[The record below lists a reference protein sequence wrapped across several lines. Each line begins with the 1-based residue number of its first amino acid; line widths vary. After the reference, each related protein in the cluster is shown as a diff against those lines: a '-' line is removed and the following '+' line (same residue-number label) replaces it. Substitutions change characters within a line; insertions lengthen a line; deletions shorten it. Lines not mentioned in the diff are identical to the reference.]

1 MKTLSDYKGHLPSS
15 EEPVDDER
23 QRIEIELLLEGIYRL
38 YGNDFRDY
46 AYDSICRRI
55 THFVKQQGL
64 PSITALLERVLHDPK
79 MIEPLLRSLTINV
92 TEMFRTPSL
101 FLYFRNKV
109 VPFLHTY
116 PSIRIWHAGCSTG
129 EEVLSMAILLREE
142 GLYEKARLYAT
153 DIDQVALEQAQ
164 SGKVLLS
171 SMQQYTH
178 NYIAS
183 GGKGSFSDYYT
194 VDAQDKVT
202 FNSSLLKHVLF
213 AKHNLVTDQS
223 FNEFH
228 VIFCRNVMIY
238 FNRNLQKRVHRLFYE
253 SLSRFGM
260 LVLGERETIR
270 FSGFE
275 ACYDTVSSEEKV
287 YQKIK

>member
-1 MKTLSDYKGHLPSS
+1 MSDYPGDLLHS
-15 EEPVDDER
+15 EELIDDER
-23 QRIEIELLLEGIYRL
+23 QKIEVELLLEGVYRM

-46 AYDSICRRI
+46 AYDSISRRI
-55 THFVKQQGL
+55 MHMVRQLGL
-64 PSITALLERVLHDPK
+64 SSITALLDRVLHDAGAL
-79 MIEPLLRSLTINV
+79 EQLLRGLTINV

-101 FLYFRNKV
+101 FLHFRNKI

-129 EEVLSMAILLREE
+129 EEVLSMAILLQEE
-142 GLYEKARLYAT
+142 GLYEKTRIYAT
-153 DIDQVALEQAQ
+153 DIDQEALEKAQ
-164 SGKVLLS
+164 SGKVILA
-171 SMQQYTH
+171 SMQQYTQ
-178 NYIAS
+178 NYILA
-183 GGKGSFSDYYT
+183 GGKGSFSDYYA
-194 VDAQDKVT
+194 VDHHDKVT
-202 FNSSLLKHVLF
+202 FSSSLLKHVIF

-238 FNRNLQKRVHRLFYE
+238 FNRNLQKRVHSLFHE
-253 SLSRFGM
+253 SLSRFGV

-275 ACYDTVSSEEKV
+275 PYYEPLSEAEKI
-287 YQKIK
+287 YRKIK